1 MTLAKDPFPEM
12 QAGISSRPLVV
23 FSEYARRCRMSPLP
37 HLYRDLRSPVPR
49 LHQDSG
55 LTPFPAA
62 SSARDWAASALC
74 PPLVSPRTPVAATFA
89 SVHAAGS

>member
-37 HLYRDLRSPVPR
+37 HLYRDLRSPVPH
-49 LHQDSG
+49 LHQDLSSPLPQLHLLHG
-55 LTPFPAA
+55 TGPPLP
-62 SSARDWAASALC
+62 SARHLF
-74 PPLVSPRTPVAATFA
+74 PRGPL
-89 SVHAAGS
+89 